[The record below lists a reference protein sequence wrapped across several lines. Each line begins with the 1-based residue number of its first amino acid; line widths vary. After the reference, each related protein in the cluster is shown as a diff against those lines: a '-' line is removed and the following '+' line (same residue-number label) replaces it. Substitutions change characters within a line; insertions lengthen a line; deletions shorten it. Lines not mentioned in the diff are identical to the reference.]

1 MTISLKHQIWE
12 GVKIFEKQDNH
23 KSKTYK
29 FTKTR
34 KKRTQAKNR
43 RKSSN
48 HKKKNKKG
56 KEQKKKHRINQK
68 TRLKMAINTYLS
80 IITPNFNGT
89 CAPHLKTQSG
99 T

>member
-12 GVKIFEKQDNH
+12 GVKIFEKQDNY

-80 IITPNFNGT
+80 IITPNLNGT

-99 T
+99 R

>member
-23 KSKTYK
+23 KSKTYNK

-43 RKSSN
+43 RIHQTTKRKTKKEKKGT
-48 HKKKNKKG
+48 KKKN
-56 KEQKKKHRINQK
+56 HRINQK
-68 TRLKMAINTYLS
+68 TRFKMTINTYLS
-80 IITPNFNGT
+80 RNYKTPRGEHRQNT
-89 CAPHLKTQSG
+89 L
-99 T
+99 